1 MARIRIL
8 IADDHGVLRAG
19 LKALF
24 SAQPDMEVCGE
35 AANGHEAIARAAETA
50 PDVVL
55 LDLKMPGLGGAE
67 ALGRIRAAHPGAKV
81 LVLTMYDDES
91 YLRKA
96 LDAGAAGYVLK
107 RAADVELLAAIRSV
121 HEGGVYLDPAL
132 GRTVVEGFLAAKP
145 PSSKVAAG
153 HEDGD
158 TLSEREREVLRLLA
172 RGHTNRQIAER
183 LFLSVKT
190 VEGYKARVVEK
201 LGLRGRAALTAYAIE
216 KGLLSDE
223 NQAP

>member
-24 SAQPDMEVCGE
+24 NSQPDMEVCGE
-35 AANGHEAIARAAETA
+35 AANGHEAIAVTAETA

-91 YLRKA
+91 YLWRVF
-96 LDAGAAGYVLK
+96 DAGASGYVLK
-107 RAADVELLAAIRSV
+107 RAADVELLSAIRAV
-121 HEGGVYLDPAL
+121 HEGGVYLDPSL
-132 GRTVVEGFLAAKP
+132 GRGIVEGYLAARP
-145 PSSKVAAG
+145 APVERPAG
-153 HEDGD
+153 KGNAEG
-158 TLSEREREVLRLLA
+158 LSDREREVLRLLA
-172 RGHTNRQIAER
+172 YGYTNQQIAEK

-190 VEGYKARVVEK
+190 VEGYKARIVEK
-201 LGLRGRAALTAYAIE
+201 LGLRGRAALTRYAME
-216 KGLLSDE
+216 NSLLSDE
-223 NQAP
+223 A

>member
-24 SAQPDMEVCGE
+24 NAQPDMEVCGE
-35 AANGHEAIARAAETA
+35 AADGQEAIAVATSAA

-67 ALGRIRAAHPGAKV
+67 AIGRIRAAHPGAKV

-91 YLRKA
+91 YLRKV
-96 LDAGAAGYVLK
+96 LDAGASGYVLK
-107 RAADVELLAAIRSV
+107 RAADVELLSAIRSV
-121 HEGGVYLDPAL
+121 HEGGIYLDPAL
-132 GRTVVEGFLAAKP
+132 GRAVVEGFLAVRPASGKARAEEGEADP
-145 PSSKVAAG
+145 
-153 HEDGD
+153 
-158 TLSEREREVLRLLA
+158 LSDREREVLRLLA
-172 RGHTNRQIAER
+172 YGYTNRQIAEK

-190 VEGYKARVVEK
+190 VEGYKARIVEK
-201 LGLRGRAALTAYAIE
+201 LGLRGRAALTRYALE

-223 NQAP
+223 A

>member
-1 MARIRIL
+1 MPKIRIL
-8 IADDHGVLRAG
+8 VADDHGVLRAG
-19 LKALF
+19 LKALLN
-24 SAQPDMEVCGE
+24 SQPDMEVCGE
-35 AANGHEAIARAAETA
+35 AANGYEAAAVSATTS

-55 LDLKMPGLGGAE
+55 LDLKMPGLGGVE
-67 ALGRIRAAHPGAKV
+67 AISSIRAAHRPVKI

-107 RAADVELLAAIRSV
+107 RAADVELLSAIRSV
-121 HEGGVYLDPAL
+121 HQGGVYLDPAL
-132 GRTVVEGFLAAKP
+132 GRALVEGFLAAKP
-145 PSSKVAAG
+145 PSSKAAAG
-153 HEDGD
+153 REGGD
-158 TLSEREREVLRLLA
+158 SLSEREREVLRLLA

-190 VEGYKARVVEK
+190 VEGYKARIVEK

-216 KGLLSDE
+216 KGFLDE